1 MFIDYVKIYVSAGS
15 GGNGCVSFRRE
26 KFIPKGGPDG
36 GDGGNGG
43 NVIITAD
50 SNLNTLQDFKYK
62 KKYLAEDGF
71 NGSNNN
77 KKGSNGKDII
87 IKVPVGTVIKKNGMN
102 EIFADF
108 VDVNSEKII
117 AYGGRGGKGNARF
130 ATSTNQTPRK
140 YEQGTK
146 GDFNFFELELK
157 LLADVGLVGLPN
169 AGKSTLLSKVTS
181 AKPKI
186 ADYPFT
192 TINPNLGIV
201 KFENFDSFLMVD
213 IPGIIEGAS
222 NGKGMGI
229 QFLRHIER
237 TLFLLI
243 IIDVTTKNP
252 TKILDV
258 ILNELK
264 KHNPELIKRQ
274 RMIVFSKVDLID
286 KTFKTPKIN
295 NEEIIS
301 ISSVTGKGIKKLI
314 SLLSSKL
321 KH

>member
-62 KKYLAEDGF
+62 KKYLAENGF
-71 NGSNNN
+71 NGLKNN

-87 IKVPVGTVIKKNGMN
+87 IKVPIGTVIKKNGMN

-108 VDVNSEKII
+108 VDVNSKKII
-117 AYGGRGGKGNARF
+117 AHGGRGGKGNARF
-130 ATSTNQTPRK
+130 ASSTNQSPRR
-140 YEQGTK
+140 YEKGTK
-146 GDFNFFELELK
+146 GDFDFFELELK

-169 AGKSTLLSKVTS
+169 AGKSTLLSKLTS

-201 KFENFDSFLMVD
+201 KFENFNSFLMVD

-222 NGKGMGI
+222 SGKGMGI

-237 TLFLLI
+237 TLYLLI
-243 IIDVTTKNP
+243 MIDVTTKNP
-252 TKILDV
+252 TKILDM
-258 ILNELK
+258 ILHELRK
-264 KHNPELIKRQ
+264 YNPELAKRE
-274 RMIVFSKVDLID
+274 RLIVFSKVDLINE
-286 KTFKTPKIN
+286 KFKIPKIN

-301 ISSVTGKGIKKLI
+301 ISSLTGKGLKTLVSHI
-314 SLLSSKL
+314 SSKF
-321 KH
+321 KN

>member
-1 MFIDYVKIYVSAGS
+1 M
-15 GGNGCVSFRRE
+15 
-26 KFIPKGGPDG
+26 
-36 GDGGNGG
+36 
-43 NVIITAD
+43 
-50 SNLNTLQDFKYK
+50 
-62 KKYLAEDGF
+62 
-71 NGSNNN
+71 
-77 KKGSNGKDII
+77 
-87 IKVPVGTVIKKNGMN
+87 
-102 EIFADF
+102 
-108 VDVNSEKII
+108 
-117 AYGGRGGKGNARF
+117 
-130 ATSTNQTPRK
+130 
-140 YEQGTK
+140 
-146 GDFNFFELELK
+146 
-157 LLADVGLVGLPN
+157 
-169 AGKSTLLSKVTS
+169 LSKVTS

-274 RMIVFSKVDLID
+274 RIIVFSKVDLID
-286 KTFKTPKIN
+286 KTFKIPKIN

-314 SLLSSKL
+314 SLISSKL

>member
-1 MFIDYVKIYVSAGS
+1 M
-15 GGNGCVSFRRE
+15 
-26 KFIPKGGPDG
+26 
-36 GDGGNGG
+36 
-43 NVIITAD
+43 
-50 SNLNTLQDFKYK
+50 
-62 KKYLAEDGF
+62 
-71 NGSNNN
+71 
-77 KKGSNGKDII
+77 
-87 IKVPVGTVIKKNGMN
+87 
-102 EIFADF
+102 
-108 VDVNSEKII
+108 
-117 AYGGRGGKGNARF
+117 
-130 ATSTNQTPRK
+130 
-140 YEQGTK
+140 
-146 GDFNFFELELK
+146 
-157 LLADVGLVGLPN
+157 VGLPN

-274 RMIVFSKVDLID
+274 RIIVFSKVDLID
-286 KTFKTPKIN
+286 KTFKIPKIN

-314 SLLSSKL
+314 SLISSKL

>member
-1 MFIDYVKIYVSAGS
+1 MIKLEKIPFEETQNFSK
-15 GGNGCVSFRRE
+15 
-26 KFIPKGGPDG
+26 KF
-36 GDGGNGG
+36 
-43 NVIITAD
+43 
-50 SNLNTLQDFKYK
+50 LRH
-62 KKYLAEDGF
+62 
-71 NGSNNN
+71 
-77 KKGSNGKDII
+77 
-87 IKVPVGTVIKKNGMN
+87 
-102 EIFADF
+102 
-108 VDVNSEKII
+108 VNSEKII
-117 AYGGRGGKGNARF
+117 ANGGRGGKGNARF
-130 ATSTNQTPRK
+130 ATSTNQSPRK

-186 ADYPFT
+186 ADYPF
-192 TINPNLGIV
+192 
-201 KFENFDSFLMVD
+201 LMVD

-222 NGKGMGI
+222 NGKGMCI

-274 RMIVFSKVDLID
+274 RIIVFSKVDLID
-286 KTFKTPKIN
+286 KTFKIPKIN

-314 SLLSSKL
+314 SLISSKL

>member
-1 MFIDYVKIYVSAGS
+1 M
-15 GGNGCVSFRRE
+15 SFRRE

-87 IKVPVGTVIKKNGMN
+87 IKVPVGTVIKKNGIN

-117 AYGGRGGKGNARF
+117 AYVGRGGKGNARF
-130 ATSTNQTPRK
+130 ATSTNQSPRK

-146 GDFNFFELELK
+146 VILIFRIRIKIISRCWFGRIAKCWKINIVVK
-157 LLADVGLVGLPN
+157 I
-169 AGKSTLLSKVTS
+169 TS

-274 RMIVFSKVDLID
+274 RIIVFSKVDLID
-286 KTFKTPKIN
+286 KTFKIPKIN

-314 SLLSSKL
+314 SLISSKL